1 MSHLT
6 NRCSSGTYTH
16 TLYSVSTM
24 GPGVPSH
31 IQMNAPGTS
40 NSCSKATK
48 TWIPYGKEYWNGWS
62 RKLKL
67 CLGRSTCHLKGCF
80 RISMVMFCF
89 DHYASVPYFDFFFS
103 PGHQHLAPQALQNIL
118 LSMRHRRE
126 TINTHIKNEIQ
137 RFISRTQYG
146 SPQRTLKFSHDS
158 DNFSEIQSET
168 C

>member
-1 MSHLT
+1 MSHLA
-6 NRCSSGTYTH
+6 NRYSSGTYTH

-89 DHYASVPYFDFFFS
+89 DHYASVPYFDFFFF
-103 PGHQHLAPQALQNIL
+103 LQGISIL
-118 LSMRHRRE
+118 HPTPCKTFFSACGIDERLSTHTSRMKFKGLSRE
-126 TINTHIKNEIQ
+126 RSMAVLN
-137 RFISRTQYG
+137 G
-146 SPQRTLKFSHDS
+146 P
-158 DNFSEIQSET
+158 
-168 C
+168 